1 MQATLD
7 QFSSTREGILP
18 GHPFYTTTGSM
29 LSNGLAKVH
38 IPPVTVTLPPQSEE
52 MERMREA
59 QRRHFTELKLRY
71 EADLDDKEREMQR
84 LREKAAK

>member
-1 MQATLD
+1 MEA
-7 QFSSTREGILP
+7 FSSQRDQIHP

-38 IPPVTVTLPPQSEE
+38 IPPTMVTAPPQSEE

-59 QRRHFTELKLRY
+59 QKRHFTDLKLRY
-71 EADLDDKEREMQR
+71 ESELDEKERDMQR
-84 LREKAAK
+84 FKEKSAK